1 MFPLAGASFHRRH
14 SNRAQQRATCSGSRV
29 WEAPEGGNG
38 GVEHPRPKDQG
49 GVSEKR
55 PEGNQLLERAQNMSS
70 PLQNPGWDMQA
81 PARMSVGRDIVYIHS
96 RTGHRRV
103 GHNPAIQITFG
114 GGGGKLTLSS
124 SLLPWLGPPRPAK
137 VSASS
142 LPRWVGEGDSWG
154 AIATATRRGW
164 CRASHRRPVFP
175 KPLLSEERGENSNG
189 VT

>member
-1 MFPLAGASFHRRH
+1 M
-14 SNRAQQRATCSGSRV
+14 

-103 GHNPAIQITFG
+103 GHNPAIQITCG
-114 GGGGKLTLSS
+114 GGAG
-124 SLLPWLGPPRPAK
+124 
-137 VSASS
+137 
-142 LPRWVGEGDSWG
+142 
-154 AIATATRRGW
+154 
-164 CRASHRRPVFP
+164 
-175 KPLLSEERGENSNG
+175 N
-189 VT
+189 